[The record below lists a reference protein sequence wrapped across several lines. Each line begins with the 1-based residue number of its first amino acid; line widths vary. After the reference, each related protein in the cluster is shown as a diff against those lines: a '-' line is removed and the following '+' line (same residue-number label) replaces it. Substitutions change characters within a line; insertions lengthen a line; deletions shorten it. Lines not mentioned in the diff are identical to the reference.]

1 MNAKYVA
8 IFALATGLVAGSLF
22 IVQAQSE
29 TKPVAP
35 AAVDTRIDKILEQ
48 NDKILKNQDEILKEL
63 ADIKEG
69 VLQVRR
75 RSS

>member
-8 IFALATGLVAGSLF
+8 IFALAAGLIAGSLF
-22 IVQAQSE
+22 IAQAQSE

-35 AAVDTRIDKILEQ
+35 AAADPRIDKLLEQ
-48 NDKILKNQDEILKEL
+48 NDKILKNQDEILKDL